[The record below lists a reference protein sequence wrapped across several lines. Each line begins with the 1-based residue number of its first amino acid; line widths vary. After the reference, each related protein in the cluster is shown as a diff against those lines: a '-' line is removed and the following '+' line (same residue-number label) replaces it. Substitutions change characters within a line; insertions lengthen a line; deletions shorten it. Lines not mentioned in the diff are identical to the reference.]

1 MMVLALPFVGY
12 HSASQAKLAV
22 TGRPLRRVF
31 VESRFIWAL
40 LCLIFAYGILRNI
53 PVYPFSLLAP

>member
-1 MMVLALPFVGY
+1 LMVLALPFVGY
-12 HSASQAKLAV
+12 HGASQTKLVV

-31 VESRFIWAL
+31 VGSRFIWAL
-40 LCLIFAYGILRNI
+40 LCLIFVYGVLRNI